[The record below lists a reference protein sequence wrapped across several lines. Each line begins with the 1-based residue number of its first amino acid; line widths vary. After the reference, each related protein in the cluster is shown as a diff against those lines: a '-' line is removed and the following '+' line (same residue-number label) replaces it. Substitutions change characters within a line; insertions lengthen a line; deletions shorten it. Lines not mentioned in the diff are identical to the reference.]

1 MAVTI
6 RDIAKATNYSI
17 GTVSRALK
25 NQDGLTEKTR
35 ARIRAVAREL
45 GYDFGKLR
53 QGELR
58 RVAFL
63 LHRQHDTQSA
73 SPFYLPVLHGAE
85 EACRRHGIALS
96 FVVVGPAEPVL
107 ELVRVHQ
114 PDALLCAGFFE
125 A

>member
-1 MAVTI
+1 MSVTI
-6 RDIAKATNYSI
+6 RDIARATNYSI

-85 EACRRHGIALS
+85 EACRRRGIALS
-96 FVVVGPAEPVL
+96 FVVAGPA
-107 ELVRVHQ
+107 
-114 PDALLCAGFFE
+114 
-125 A
+125 